1 MTNMTDAGKI
11 IDKQKDGT
19 EIELLSFLVG
29 GQDYS
34 VDIMSVREI
43 RGGATATSLPHSPDY
58 VRGVINL
65 RGTVLPIMDLA
76 KRLGMNTEV
85 DSDRNVI
92 IVVAIEERTVGLM
105 VDAVSDILAIP
116 EEEMQPP
123 PEMPAD
129 NERNFVSALTI
140 VDGRMIRILDLN
152 AVLPPANEEAA

>member
-1 MTNMTDAGKI
+1 MTDAGKQ

-65 RGTVLPIMDLA
+65 RGTVLPIMDLS
-76 KRLGMNTEV
+76 KRLGMNTDV

-92 IVVAIEERTVGLM
+92 IVVAVEERTVGLM

-116 EEEMQPP
+116 EDEMQPP

-129 NERNFVSALTI
+129 NERSFVSALTI

>member
-1 MTNMTDAGKI
+1 MNDAGKH

-19 EIELLSFLVG
+19 ETELLSFLVG

-65 RGTVLPIMDLA
+65 RGTVLPIMDLS

>member
-1 MTNMTDAGKI
+1 MTDAGKQ

-19 EIELLSFLVG
+19 ETELLSFLVG

-65 RGTVLPIMDLA
+65 RGTVLPIMDLS
-76 KRLGMNTEV
+76 KRLGMNTDV
-85 DSDRNVI
+85 DSERNVI
-92 IVVAIEERTVGLM
+92 IVVAVEERTVGLM

-116 EEEMQPP
+116 EDEMQPP

>member
-1 MTNMTDAGKI
+1 MTEAGKQN
-11 IDKQKDGT
+11 DKQKDGT
-19 EIELLSFLVG
+19 VTELLSFLVG

-43 RGGATATSLPHSPDY
+43 RGGATATSLPHSPEY

-65 RGTVLPIMDLA
+65 RGTVLPIMDLS

-92 IVVAIEERTVGLM
+92 IVVAVGERTVGLM

-116 EEEMQPP
+116 EEDMQPP

-129 NERNFVSALTI
+129 NERSFVSALTI
-140 VDGRMIRILDLN
+140 VDGRMIRILDLHS
-152 AVLPPANEEAA
+152 VLPPADEEAA

>member
-1 MTNMTDAGKI
+1 MTDIGKQ

-19 EIELLSFLVG
+19 ETELLSFLVG

-43 RGGATATSLPHSPDY
+43 RGGAKATSLPHSPDY

-65 RGTVLPIMDLA
+65 RGTVLPIMDLS
-76 KRLGMNTEV
+76 KRLGMSTKV
-85 DSDRNVI
+85 DGDRNVI
-92 IVVAIEERTVGLM
+92 IVVAVGERTVGLM
-105 VDAVSDILAIP
+105 VDAVSDILTIP
-116 EEEMQPP
+116 EDEIQPP

-129 NERNFVSALTI
+129 DERNFVSALTI
-140 VDGRMIRILDLN
+140 VEGRMIRILNLN